1 MAGGKLPPRQ
11 KMIGMMYLVL
21 TALLAMN
28 VSKDILNAFITVN
41 DGLENTKHNF
51 RDKNQEQYR
60 NFEASYSENKKKVG
74 PFWTKA
80 QEVRTIADETVNYI
94 DDIKVEIIA
103 GIEPSIP
110 KEQVRGRDNEKG
122 IDTILNLANVKVKDN
137 YIFSTNLLVGSEPAN
152 PKEGEYSAR
161 ELIGKLESF
170 RDNLKGKVQSGGAI
184 FKSLDETFV
193 FDDKENPATHK
204 MENWPAYNFYGVPAA
219 ATLTLLT
226 KMQTD
231 IRNAESDVIKYLY
244 SQVDAASY
252 KFNVLESAVISSS
265 NYVLVGDTFRA
276 NVFLA
281 AFDDTKDPEIFLGET
296 YDSTSHEIGGEQIEV
311 DIQAGKGYVKIPA
324 NREGDFT
331 YNGVIK
337 YKGPSGD
344 FNYYPFST
352 VYKVAKPSVTISPT
366 AMNVFYLGLD
376 NPVDI
381 SAAGVAKDNIKPSI
395 NNGTIKKGKDGS
407 WTVRVSKA
415 GTAKISVSAE
425 KNGKSENMGTME
437 FRVKKIPT
445 PIAKISG
452 KSGGAIKGIALGAAS
467 RIQAD
472 LENFDFEV
480 TANVVSYDFVYM
492 NRGNLSTK
500 TVNGFRLTE
509 DVKAVIKRSRPGDKL
524 FFENIKAKLPDG
536 SVRVLPTLS
545 FKLI

>member
-28 VSKDILNAFITVN
+28 VSKDILNAFVTVN
-41 DGLENTKHNF
+41 DGLEKTKHNF
-51 RDKNQEQYR
+51 REKNQAQYD
-60 NFEASYSENKKKVG
+60 NFAKSYQENPKKYEEEYKEAMEVQKVSD
-74 PFWTKA
+74 
-80 QEVRTIADETVNYI
+80 EVVNYI

-103 GIEPSIP
+103 GIEPTIA
-110 KEQVRGRDNEKG
+110 KEDIKGKNEFG
-122 IDTILNLANVKVKDN
+122 EDTLLNLMNVKVKDN

-152 PKEGEYSAR
+152 PKTGEYSAM
-161 ELIGKLESF
+161 ELRGKLEVY
-170 RDNLKGKVQSGGAI
+170 RDKLKGLVPSGSAI
-184 FKSLDETFV
+184 ATSLDETFV
-193 FDDKENPATHK
+193 FEEKENASGVV
-204 MENWPAYNFYGVPAA
+204 ENWPSYNFYGVPAA

-231 IRNAESDVIKYLY
+231 VRNAESDVIKYLLAK
-244 SQVDAASY
+244 VDAATY
-252 KFNVLESAVISSS
+252 KFTNLAPAVIPQS
-265 NYVLVGDTFRA
+265 NYVLEGDSFKA
-276 NVFLA
+276 MVFLA
-281 AFDDTKDPEIFLGET
+281 AFDTTMSPTIFLGDDYT
-296 YDSTSHEIGGEQIEV
+296 DTVDYQVTGDTIGVNVE
-311 DIQAGKGYVKIPA
+311 KGRGYINIPA
-324 NREGDFT
+324 RSQGDYT
-331 YNGVIK
+331 YKGVINF
-337 YKGPSGD
+337 KGPSGLIEH
-344 FNYYPFST
+344 YPYAID
-352 VYKVAKPSVTISPT
+352 YKVAKPSVTISPT

-381 SAAGVAKDNIKPSI
+381 SAAGVAKDKIRPSI
-395 NNGTIKKGKDGS
+395 NNGTIKKSKDG

-415 GTAKISVSAE
+415 GTARVSVSAE
-425 KNGKSENMGTME
+425 KDGKSENMGSME

-480 TANVVSYDFVYM
+480 TAQVVSYDFVYM

-500 TVNGFRLTE
+500 TVNGFRLSD

>member
-51 RDKNQEQYR
+51 RGKNQEQYR
-60 NFEASYSENKKKVG
+60 SFEASYSENKKKVG
-74 PFWTKA
+74 PYWSKA
-80 QEVRTIADETVNYI
+80 QEVQSIADATVDYI

-110 KEQVRGRDNEKG
+110 KDQVRGRDESRG
-122 IDTILNLANVKVKDN
+122 VDTILNLANVKVKDN

-161 ELIGKLESF
+161 ELIGKLEAF
-170 RDNLKGKVQSGGAI
+170 RDDLKGKVQKDGAI
-184 FKSLDETFV
+184 YNSLDETFI
-193 FDDKENPATHK
+193 FEDKENPATHK

-226 KMQTD
+226 KIQTD

-252 KFNVLESAVISSS
+252 KFNVLESAVISPS

-296 YDSTSHEIGGEQIEV
+296 YDSTTHAIGGTEIEV

-352 VYKVAKPSVTISPT
+352 TYKVAKPSTTVSATK
-366 AMNVFYLGLD
+366 MNVFYIGVD

-381 SAAGVAKDNIKPSI
+381 SAPGVAKDQIKPSI
-395 NNGTIKKGKDGS
+395 SNGSITKKGQE
-407 WTVRVSKA
+407 WVVRVKKA
-415 GTAKISVSAE
+415 GTATIRVSADVD
-425 KNGKSENMGTME
+425 GSTQNMGSME
-437 FRVKKIPT
+437 FRVKKIPD
-445 PIAKISG
+445 PIGKIGG
-452 KSGGAIKGIALGAAS
+452 KTGGVIRKAQLMAS
-467 RIQAD
+467 ATVRAE
-472 LENFDFEV
+472 LENFDF
-480 TANVVSYDFVYM
+480 
-492 NRGNLSTK
+492 
-500 TVNGFRLTE
+500 
-509 DVKAVIKRSRPGDKL
+509 DVKADVVGYSYSYVSKGLLVTENIKGGRLSDRVKNAIKGLRAGDKIY
-524 FFENIKAKLPDG
+524 FDDIKAKLPDG
-536 SVRVLPTLS
+536 TTRTLPTVS
-545 FKLI
+545 FRLQ